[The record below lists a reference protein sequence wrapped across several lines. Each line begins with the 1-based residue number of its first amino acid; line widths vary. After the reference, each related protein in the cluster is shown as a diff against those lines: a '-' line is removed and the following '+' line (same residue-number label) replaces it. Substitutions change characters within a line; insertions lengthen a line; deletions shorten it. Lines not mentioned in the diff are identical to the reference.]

1 MKKYLFLVA
10 TLLLTLSMSASAQ
23 NNNRRNDN
31 NNNNN
36 NRRTDRIMNM
46 SSKERAD
53 LMAKELDLTAKQ
65 TTQVQTLFEK
75 QDAERTVQVEEH
87 RSGRGMGSLNR
98 DARREEMR
106 ALRLK
111 EVEQHNAELEKV
123 IGKDNLEKWNKLRQ
137 EIRDSNR
144 AGRRN
149 SANRNR

>member
-10 TLLLTLSMSASAQ
+10 TLLLTLSMSISAQ
-23 NNNRRNDN
+23 NNNRRNDY
-31 NNNNN
+31 

-46 SSKERAD
+46 SPKERAN
-53 LMAKELDLTAKQ
+53 LMTKELDLTAEQ
-65 TTQVQTLFEK
+65 TAQVQALFKK

-87 RSGRGMGSLNR
+87 RSGRGMGNLNR

-123 IGKDNLEKWNKLRQ
+123 IGKKKLDEWNKLRQ
-137 EIRDSNR
+137 EVREANR

>member
-10 TLLLTLSMSASAQ
+10 TLLLTLSMSVSAQ
-23 NNNRRNDN
+23 NNNRRNDY
-31 NNNNN
+31 

-46 SSKERAD
+46 SPKERAD
-53 LMAKELDLTAKQ
+53 LMTKELDLTAEQ
-65 TTQVQTLFEK
+65 TAQVQALFKK

-87 RSGRGMGSLNR
+87 RSGRGMRNLNR

-111 EVEQHNAELEKV
+111 EVEQHNVELEKI
-123 IGKDNLEKWNKLRQ
+123 IGKEKLDKWNELRQ
-137 EIRDSNR
+137 DTRDNNR

-149 SANRNR
+149 PANRNR